1 MIVVFDAH
9 RRRLLRHERR
19 IFTLPVSVG
28 TRLLHGW
35 RISETARSR
44 EPSLA
49 SVGTY
54 IACLDSWA
62 RPCAGSGTPPMKR
75 GRPAAGRPHHSSLRL
90 AQLISNNFPFPSHLA
105 EYVTRW
111 PRNVD
116 ERGELERKFAYL
128 FTRCH
133 TLALLL

>member
-9 RRRLLRHERR
+9 CGSLMRHERR
-19 IFTLPVSVG
+19 LFTLPVSVG

-90 AQLISNNFPFPSHLA
+90 AQLISNNFPFHDRSARSISPSLVILRPSEICMKPAVRHLCF
-105 EYVTRW
+105 
-111 PRNVD
+111 P
-116 ERGELERKFAYL
+116 
-128 FTRCH
+128 
-133 TLALLL
+133 LLS